1 MKIIRGKIP
10 GAQKIV
16 IYGPEGIGKTTL
28 ASKFPEA
35 VFIDTEGST
44 KKLDVA
50 RFEPPSSWTMLLSQV
65 DYVIGH
71 PGEFRTLVV
80 DTADWAQ
87 KLCIKHICDKHSI
100 DGIEG
105 LGYGKGYT
113 YVSEEFGKLLN
124 RLDDV
129 IERNINVVLTA
140 HAQIVKFEQPDEMG
154 AYDRWSMKLINSPK
168 TSISAMVKEWAD
180 MVLFC
185 NFKTYSVAVDDKG
198 KKHKAQGGKRVMYT
212 SHHPCWDAKNRDSL
226 PDELPMEY
234 ESIRHII
241 EPANKETATA
251 PTHKSEPAS
260 APPQGHQV
268 TYKEAMEDANGSMKK
283 PSKNEKPVQ
292 MELPITEPQPEPE
305 EVPFEQGTPQDLEI
319 SPGDFP
325 LPEGI
330 PKALADLMRENHVS
344 EWDIQAV
351 CARRGYYPE
360 DTPIINYD
368 PDFIQG
374 CLVAA
379 WPQVYGMIQER
390 NAELDKQNPFNH

>member
-1 MKIIRGKIP
+1 MQIIRGKVP
-10 GAQKIV
+10 SAQKVV

-28 ASKFPEA
+28 ASKFPDA

-50 RFEPPSSWTMLLSQV
+50 RFEAPSSWTMLLSQV
-65 DYVIGH
+65 DYVISH
-71 PGEFRTLVV
+71 PGKFKTLVI

-87 KLCIKHICDKHSI
+87 KLCIQHICDKHSI

-124 RLDDV
+124 KLDDV
-129 IERNINVVLTA
+129 IEKGVNVVLTA

-185 NFKTYSVAVDDKG
+185 NYKTYSVAVDENG
-198 KKHKAQGGKRVMYT
+198 KKHKAQGGRRVMYT
-212 SHHPCWDAKNRDSL
+212 THHPCWDAKNRYGL
-226 PDELPMEY
+226 TDELPMEY
-234 ESIRHII
+234 EEIRHVIEAGNTNTQPQPVLPDRLPVDEP
-241 EPANKETATA
+241 EPA
-251 PTHKSEPAS
+251 
-260 APPQGHQV
+260 
-268 TYKEAMEDANGSMKK
+268 
-283 PSKNEKPVQ
+283 PVQ
-292 MELPITEPQPEPE
+292 MELSVRDPDM
-305 EVPFEQGTPQDLEI
+305 VPFDKGVPEDLKV
-319 SPGDFP
+319 SPAELP

-330 PKALADLMRENHVS
+330 PKALADLMRENRVS

-351 CARRGYYPE
+351 CAKRGYYPE
-360 DTPIINYD
+360 DTPIANYD

-390 NAELDKQNPFNH
+390 NAELNEQNPFNH

>member
-10 GAQKIV
+10 GAQKV
-16 IYGPEGIGKTTL
+16 VLYGPEGIGKTTL
-28 ASKFPEA
+28 ASHFPGA

-50 RFEPPSSWTMLLSQV
+50 RFEAPSSWEMLLSQV
-65 DYVIGH
+65 DYVISH
-71 PGEFRTLVV
+71 PNEFKTLVI

-87 KLCIKHICDKHSI
+87 TLCVKHICDKNQVS
-100 DGIEG
+100 GIESF
-105 LGYGKGYT
+105 GYGKGYT
-113 YVSEEFGKLLN
+113 YASEEFGRLLN

-129 IERNINVVLTA
+129 VGKGINVVLTA

-154 AYDRWSMKLINSPK
+154 AYDRWAMKLINSPK

-185 NFKTYSVAVDDKG
+185 NYKTYSVAVDEKG

-212 SHHPCWDAKNRDSL
+212 SHHPCWDAKNRDGL
-226 PDELPMEY
+226 PDELPMDY
-234 ESIRHII
+234 EALRHII
-241 EPANKETATA
+241 DPAAAPAEAIVPEPAQVPGPAPAPEEKTLQKEKT
-251 PTHKSEPAS
+251 
-260 APPQGHQV
+260 
-268 TYKEAMEDANGSMKK
+268 
-283 PSKNEKPVQ
+283 EKPAPALEPPE
-292 MELPITEPQPEPE
+292 ELPFDEGVPE
-305 EVPFEQGTPQDLEI
+305 DMEI
-319 SPGDFP
+319 SPGDLP

-351 CARRGYYPE
+351 CAKRGYYPE
-360 DTPIINYD
+360 DTPIANYD
-368 PDFIQG
+368 PEFIKG

-379 WPQVYGMIQER
+379 WPQVYQMIKDR
-390 NAELDKQNPFNH
+390 NEEFNKDNPFNQ

>member
-1 MKIIRGKIP
+1 MQIIRGKVP
-10 GAQKIV
+10 SAQKVV

-28 ASKFPEA
+28 ASKFPDA

-50 RFEPPSSWTMLLSQV
+50 RFEAPSSWTMLLSQV
-65 DYVIGH
+65 DYVISH
-71 PGEFRTLVV
+71 PGKFKTLVI

-87 KLCIKHICDKHSI
+87 KLCIQHICDKHSI

-124 RLDDV
+124 KLDDV
-129 IERNINVVLTA
+129 IEKGVNVVLTA

-185 NFKTYSVAVDDKG
+185 NYKTYSVAVDENG
-198 KKHKAQGGKRVMYT
+198 KKHKAQGGRRVMYT
-212 SHHPCWDAKNRDSL
+212 THHPCWDAKNRDGL
-226 PDELPMEY
+226 TDELPMEY
-234 ESIRHII
+234 EEIRHVIEAGNTNTQPQPVLPDRLPVDEP
-241 EPANKETATA
+241 EPA
-251 PTHKSEPAS
+251 
-260 APPQGHQV
+260 
-268 TYKEAMEDANGSMKK
+268 
-283 PSKNEKPVQ
+283 PVQ
-292 MELPITEPQPEPE
+292 MELSVRDPDM
-305 EVPFEQGTPQDLEI
+305 VPFDKGVPEDLKV
-319 SPGDFP
+319 SPAELP

-330 PKALADLMRENHVS
+330 PKALADLMRENRVS

-351 CARRGYYPE
+351 CAKRGYYPE
-360 DTPIINYD
+360 DTPIANYD

-390 NAELDKQNPFNH
+390 NAELNEQNPFNH

>member
-1 MKIIRGKIP
+1 MKIVRGKIP
-10 GAQKIV
+10 GAQKVV

-28 ASKFPEA
+28 ASKFPGV

-71 PGEFRTLVV
+71 PGEFKTLVI

-87 KLCIKHICDKHSI
+87 KLCIQHICDKHNI

-124 RLDDV
+124 KLDDV
-129 IERNINVVLTA
+129 IERNIHVVLTA

-212 SHHPCWDAKNRDSL
+212 SHHPCWDAKNRDEL
-226 PDELPMEY
+226 PEELPMEY
-234 ESIRHII
+234 EAIRHVI
-241 EPANKETATA
+241 EAGPVSTPAPA
-251 PTHKSEPAS
+251 PLPDQLS
-260 APPQGHQV
+260 
-268 TYKEAMEDANGSMKK
+268 K
-283 PSKNEKPVQ
+283 PESTPEPVQ
-292 MELPITEPQPEPE
+292 MELPVLEPEPE
-305 EVPFEQGTPQDLEI
+305 ETPFEQDLPKDLELKP
-319 SPGDFP
+319 SDFP
-325 LPEGI
+325 VPSGI
-330 PKALADLMRENHVS
+330 PKALADLMRENQVS

-351 CARRGYYPE
+351 CAKRGYYPE
-360 DTPIINYD
+360 DTPIVNYD

-390 NAELDKQNPFNH
+390 NAELNKQNPFNQ

>member
-1 MKIIRGKIP
+1 MNIIRGKIP
-10 GAQKIV
+10 GAQKVV

-28 ASKFPEA
+28 ASRFPEA

-71 PGEFRTLVV
+71 PGEFKTLVI

-87 KLCIKHICDKHSI
+87 KLCIQHICDKHNI

-113 YVSEEFGKLLN
+113 YISEEFGKLLN
-124 RLDDV
+124 KLDDV
-129 IERNINVVLTA
+129 IERNIHVVLTA

-212 SHHPCWDAKNRDSL
+212 SHHPCWDAKNRDGL
-226 PDELPMEY
+226 PEELPMEY
-234 ESIRHII
+234 EAIQHII
-241 EPANKETATA
+241 EAG
-251 PTHKSEPAS
+251 SVSLPAS
-260 APPQGHQV
+260 APLPDRLPEPETTTG
-268 TYKEAMEDANGSMKK
+268 
-283 PSKNEKPVQ
+283 PVQ
-292 MELPITEPQPEPE
+292 MELPLETPASEPQ
-305 EVPFEQGTPQDLEI
+305 EVPYEQGTPKDLEI
-319 SPGDFP
+319 SPADMP

-330 PKALADLMRENHVS
+330 PKALADLMRENRVS

-351 CARRGYYPE
+351 CAKRGYYPE
-360 DTPIINYD
+360 DTPIVNYD

-390 NAELDKQNPFNH
+390 NAELNEQNPFNH

>member
-1 MKIIRGKIP
+1 MQIIRGKVP
-10 GAQKIV
+10 SSQKVV

-28 ASKFPEA
+28 ASKFPDA

-50 RFEPPSSWTMLLSQV
+50 RFEPPSSWIMLLSQV
-65 DYVIGH
+65 DYVISH
-71 PGEFRTLVV
+71 PGEFKTLVI

-87 KLCIKHICDKHSI
+87 RLCINHICDKHSI
-100 DGIEG
+100 DSIEG
-105 LGYGKGYT
+105 FSYGKGYT

-124 RLDDV
+124 KLDDV
-129 IERNINVVLTA
+129 IEKGVNVVLTA

-185 NFKTYSVAVDDKG
+185 NYKTYSVAVDEKG
-198 KKHKAQGGKRVMYT
+198 KKHKAQGGRRVMYT
-212 SHHPCWDAKNRDSL
+212 THHPCWDAKNRDGL
-226 PDELPMEY
+226 TDELPMEY
-234 ESIRHII
+234 EEIRHVIEAGNTNTQPQPVLPDRLPVDEP
-241 EPANKETATA
+241 EPA
-251 PTHKSEPAS
+251 PA
-260 APPQGHQV
+260 
-268 TYKEAMEDANGSMKK
+268 
-283 PSKNEKPVQ
+283 PVQ
-292 MELPITEPQPEPE
+292 MELSVRDPDM
-305 EVPFEQGTPQDLEI
+305 VPFDKGVPEDLKV
-319 SPGDFP
+319 SPAELP

-330 PKALADLMRENHVS
+330 PKALADLMRENRVS

-351 CARRGYYPE
+351 CAKRGYYPE
-360 DTPIINYD
+360 DTPIANYD

-390 NAELDKQNPFNH
+390 NAELNEQNPFNH

>member
-1 MKIIRGKIP
+1 MQIIRGKVP
-10 GAQKIV
+10 SPHKVV

-28 ASKFPEA
+28 ASRFPDP

-65 DYVIGH
+65 DYVISH
-71 PGEFRTLVV
+71 PGEFKTLVI

-87 KLCIKHICDKHSI
+87 RLCINHICDKHSI
-100 DGIEG
+100 DSIEG
-105 LGYGKGYT
+105 FSYGKGYT

-124 RLDDV
+124 KLDDV
-129 IERNINVVLTA
+129 IEKGVNVVLTA

-185 NFKTYSVAVDDKG
+185 NYKTYSVAVDEKG
-198 KKHKAQGGKRVMYT
+198 KKHKAQGGRRVMYT
-212 SHHPCWDAKNRDSL
+212 THHPCWDAKNRDGL
-226 PDELPMEY
+226 TDELPMEY
-234 ESIRHII
+234 EEIRHVIEAGNTNTQPQPVLPDRLPVDEP
-241 EPANKETATA
+241 EPA
-251 PTHKSEPAS
+251 
-260 APPQGHQV
+260 
-268 TYKEAMEDANGSMKK
+268 
-283 PSKNEKPVQ
+283 PVQ
-292 MELPITEPQPEPE
+292 MELSVREPDM
-305 EVPFEQGTPQDLEI
+305 VPFDKGVPEDLKV
-319 SPGDFP
+319 SPAELP

-330 PKALADLMRENHVS
+330 PKALADLMRENRVS

-351 CARRGYYPE
+351 CAKRGYYPE
-360 DTPIINYD
+360 DTPIANYD

-390 NAELDKQNPFNH
+390 NAELNEQNPFNH

>member
-1 MKIIRGKIP
+1 MKINRGKIP
-10 GAQKIV
+10 GAQKVV

-28 ASKFPEA
+28 ASKFPGT

-71 PGEFRTLVV
+71 PGEFKTLII

-87 KLCIKHICDKHSI
+87 KLCIKHICDKHNI

-124 RLDDV
+124 KLDDV
-129 IERNINVVLTA
+129 IERNIHVVLTA

-212 SHHPCWDAKNRDSL
+212 SHHPCWDAKNRDGL
-226 PDELPMEY
+226 PEELPMEY
-234 ESIRHII
+234 EAIRHVI
-241 EPANKETATA
+241 EAGPVSTPAPA
-251 PTHKSEPAS
+251 PLPDRLPEPE
-260 APPQGHQV
+260 PTP
-268 TYKEAMEDANGSMKK
+268 E
-283 PSKNEKPVQ
+283 PVQ
-292 MELPITEPQPEPE
+292 MELPVLEPEPE
-305 EVPFEQGTPQDLEI
+305 EIPFEQDLPKDLELK
-319 SPGDFP
+319 PPDFP
-325 LPEGI
+325 VPSGI
-330 PKALADLMRENHVS
+330 PKALADLMRENQVS

-351 CARRGYYPE
+351 CAKRGYYPE
-360 DTPIINYD
+360 DTPIVNYD

-390 NAELDKQNPFNH
+390 NAELNKQNPFNQ

>member
-1 MKIIRGKIP
+1 MQIIRGKVP
-10 GAQKIV
+10 SSQKVV

-28 ASKFPEA
+28 ASKFPDA

-65 DYVIGH
+65 DYVISH
-71 PGEFRTLVV
+71 PGEFKTLVI

-87 KLCIKHICDKHSI
+87 RLCINHICDKHSI

-105 LGYGKGYT
+105 FGYGKGYT

-124 RLDDV
+124 KLDDV
-129 IERNINVVLTA
+129 IEKGVNVVLTA

-185 NFKTYSVAVDDKG
+185 NYKTYSVAVDEKS
-198 KKHKAQGGKRVMYT
+198 KKHKAQGGRRVMYT
-212 SHHPCWDAKNRDSL
+212 SHHPCWDAKNRDGLS
-226 PDELPMEY
+226 DELPMDY

-241 EPANKETATA
+241 EDSTGIDL
-251 PTHKSEPAS
+251 AS
-260 APPQGHQV
+260 
-268 TYKEAMEDANGSMKK
+268 TY
-283 PSKNEKPVQ
+283 
-292 MELPITEPQPEPE
+292 LPEPE
-305 EVPFEQGTPQDLEI
+305 PEPKPAPAPKQKKTGKKKAKEPDPVPDLPEEVSIDEDLPKDMEV
-319 SPGDFP
+319 SRADLP

-330 PKALADLMRENHVS
+330 PKALADLMRENRVS

-351 CARRGYYPE
+351 CAQRGYYPE
-360 DTPIINYD
+360 DTPIANYD
-368 PDFIQG
+368 PDFING

-379 WPQVYGMIQER
+379 WPQVFQMIQDR
-390 NAELDKQNPFNH
+390 KAEFNKDNPFLSEGE

>member
-1 MKIIRGKIP
+1 MQIIRGKVP
-10 GAQKIV
+10 SPQKVV

-28 ASKFPEA
+28 ASRFPDP

-50 RFEPPSSWTMLLSQV
+50 RFESPSSWTMLLSQV
-65 DYVIGH
+65 DYVISH
-71 PGEFRTLVV
+71 PGEFKTLVI

-87 KLCIKHICDKHSI
+87 RLCINHICDKHSI

-124 RLDDV
+124 KLDDV
-129 IERNINVVLTA
+129 IEKGVNVVLTA

-185 NFKTYSVAVDDKG
+185 NYKTYSVAVDEKG
-198 KKHKAQGGKRVMYT
+198 KKHKAQGGRRVMYT
-212 SHHPCWDAKNRDSL
+212 THHPCWDAKNRDGL
-226 PDELPMEY
+226 ADELPMEY
-234 ESIRHII
+234 EEIRHVI
-241 EPANKETATA
+241 EAGNTNTQPQPILPDRLPVE
-251 PTHKSEPAS
+251 EPE
-260 APPQGHQV
+260 P
-268 TYKEAMEDANGSMKK
+268 D
-283 PSKNEKPVQ
+283 PVQ
-292 MELPITEPQPEPE
+292 MEMPLNEPDI
-305 EVPFEQGTPQDLEI
+305 VPFDKVPKDLEV
-319 SPGDFP
+319 SPAELP
-325 LPEGI
+325 LPKGI
-330 PKALADLMRENHVS
+330 PKALADLMRENRVS

-351 CARRGYYPE
+351 CAKRGYYPA
-360 DTPIINYD
+360 DTPIANYD
-368 PDFIQG
+368 TDFING

-379 WPQVYGMIQER
+379 WPQVYSMILEDK
-390 NAELDKQNPFNH
+390 AEFDSDNPFLK

>member
-1 MKIIRGKIP
+1 MQIIRGKLP
-10 GAQKIV
+10 GAQKVV

-28 ASKFPEA
+28 ASHFPNA

-50 RFEPPSSWTMLLSQV
+50 RFEAPSSWTMLLSQV
-65 DYVIGH
+65 DYVISH
-71 PGEFRTLVV
+71 PTEFKTLVI

-87 KLCIKHICDKHSI
+87 KLCIWHTCDKYNI

-105 LGYGKGYT
+105 FGYGKGYT
-113 YVSEEFGKLLN
+113 YVSEEFGRLLN
-124 RLDDV
+124 KLDDV
-129 IERNINVVLTA
+129 IEKNINVVLTA

-154 AYDRWSMKLINSPK
+154 AYDRWAMKLINSPK

-185 NFKTYSVAVDDKG
+185 NYKTYSIAVDKEG

-212 SHHPCWDAKNRDSL
+212 SHHPCWDAKNRDGLS
-226 PDELPMEY
+226 DELPMDY

-241 EPANKETATA
+241 ENSTGIDL
-251 PTHKSEPAS
+251 AS
-260 APPQGHQV
+260 
-268 TYKEAMEDANGSMKK
+268 TY
-283 PSKNEKPVQ
+283 
-292 MELPITEPQPEPE
+292 LPEPE
-305 EVPFEQGTPQDLEI
+305 PEPKPAPAPKQKKTGKKKAKEPDPVPDLPEEVSIDEELPKDLEV
-319 SPGDFP
+319 SRADLP

-330 PKALADLMRENHVS
+330 PKALADLMRENRVS

-351 CARRGYYPE
+351 CAQRGYYPE
-360 DTPIINYD
+360 DTPIANYD
-368 PDFIQG
+368 PDFING

-379 WPQVYGMIQER
+379 WPQVFQMIQDR
-390 NAELDKQNPFNH
+390 KAEFNKDNPFLSEGE

>member
-10 GAQKIV
+10 GAQKVV
-16 IYGPEGIGKTTL
+16 IYGPEGIGKSTL
-28 ASKFPEA
+28 ASKFPGA
-35 VFIDTEGST
+35 LFIDTEGST

-50 RFEPPSSWTMLLSQV
+50 RFEPPSSWAMLLSQV
-65 DYVIGH
+65 DYVISH
-71 PGEFRTLVV
+71 PDEVRTLII

-87 KLCIKHICDKHSI
+87 TLCIRHICDKNQVS
-100 DGIEG
+100 GIESF
-105 LGYGKGYT
+105 GYGKGYT
-113 YVSEEFGKLLN
+113 YVTEEFGKLLN

-129 IERNINVVLTA
+129 ISKGVNVVLTA

-168 TSISAMVKEWAD
+168 TSIAAMVKEWAD

-212 SHHPCWDAKNRDSL
+212 SHHPCWDAKNRDGL
-226 PDELPMEY
+226 PEEIPMDY
-234 ESIRHII
+234 EAIRHII
-241 EPANKETATA
+241 ETQPTSVPVTNSLPDRLPEPDPA
-251 PTHKSEPAS
+251 PVHEPI
-260 APPQGHQV
+260 
-268 TYKEAMEDANGSMKK
+268 
-283 PSKNEKPVQ
+283 Q
-292 MELPITEPQPEPE
+292 MELPLTEPEPE
-305 EVPFEQGTPQDLEI
+305 EIPFDSGTPKDMEVARAEL
-319 SPGDFP
+319 P
-325 LPEGI
+325 LPAGI

-351 CARRGYYPE
+351 CAQRGYYPE
-360 DTPIINYD
+360 NTPITNYD

-390 NAELDKQNPFNH
+390 NAEFEKENPFN

>member
-1 MKIIRGKIP
+1 MNIIRGKIP
-10 GAQKIV
+10 GAQKTV

-28 ASKFPEA
+28 ASHFPDA

-65 DYVIGH
+65 DYVVGH
-71 PGEFRTLVV
+71 PGDFKTLVI

-87 KLCIKHICDKHSI
+87 RLCIQHICDKHNI

-124 RLDDV
+124 KLDDV
-129 IERNINVVLTA
+129 IERNIHVVLTA

-185 NFKTYSVAVDDKG
+185 NFKTYSVAVDEKG

-212 SHHPCWDAKNRDSL
+212 SHHPCWDAKNRDGL

-234 ESIRHII
+234 ESIKHII
-241 EPANKETATA
+241 EAGVTPTTA
-251 PTHKSEPAS
+251 PIPLPEAKYAPDPAQSE
-260 APPQGHQV
+260 V
-268 TYKEAMEDANGSMKK
+268 
-283 PSKNEKPVQ
+283 PVSN
-292 MELPITEPQPEPE
+292 TEPE
-305 EVPFEQGTPQDLEI
+305 EVPFEQGTPKDLEI
-319 SPGDFP
+319 SPADFP

-330 PKALADLMRENHVS
+330 PKALADLMRTNKVS

-351 CARRGYYPE
+351 CAKRGYYPE
-360 DTPIINYD
+360 NTPIVNYD

-379 WPQVYGMIQER
+379 WPQVYQMILDR
-390 NAELDKQNPFNH
+390 RAEFDKDNPFLKQ